1 MSSANLESIIANY
14 EEVCGSHPG
23 ADICDF
29 APDREDENYREIVT
43 ELIRVD
49 LELCW
54 KTRRRKTIEDYTC
67 LFPDVIADKQCLD
80 QIAFEEYRLRASS
93 GEEVTPLDYATR
105 YAINANFWPVLSTP
119 NESRKNADKTDASK
133 KLPELP
139 ELPVSSSTFQ
149 TEPNLAGRLISG
161 QLASMPTVENSLH
174 RRLRFIGLTIFI
186 SLLYLSL
193 LGWLNPGVKK
203 VGLFLGESWLHWLNA
218 FCLIVCSVV
227 CFILWSRRR
236 IQLTKLRTLELI
248 LFGSVLLELSSG
260 LANDLFFDRELDI
273 PLSENVLYRD
283 HALFHYSSSWSLP
296 FFALIVAYGT
306 LVPSSWKRCRI
317 IVTVIAIMPITI
329 CAVAEISLYDPSF
342 RLFQSFLLQM
352 VLWMAIGAAIAIY
365 GVRRLEESMQQMIRS
380 GKLGKYRLIRRIG
393 TGGMGEIF
401 EAEHTLLNRRCA
413 IKIMHPKWSLHPHL
427 KTRFEREVQ
436 VLAGISH
443 PNVVQIHDFG
453 FTNESIFYYVM
464 EFLDGKNL
472 EQAVIENERLQPRKA
487 IEILSQVADALAV
500 IHRGGIVH
508 RDIKPSNI
516 FLADSGG
523 KKTAKLLDFGL
534 IKSVSSLESDQQL
547 TQDGAIIGTPA
558 YMSPE
563 QAAGQNVDHRTDI
576 YCLGAVAHFVLTGNH
591 AFARTTAV
599 ETLTAHINSD
609 PPPLGIGDDPIS
621 RELQDILFRCLA
633 KDPKYRFQTAEELSE
648 ALHAIKV

>member
-1 MSSANLESIIANY
+1 MASADLESIIANY
-14 EEVCGSHPG
+14 EEVCGSDPG
-23 ADICDF
+23 ADIREF
-29 APDREDENYREIVT
+29 APDRADENYREIVT

-54 KTRRRKTIEDYTC
+54 TTKNRKTIEDYAC
-67 LFPDVIADKQCLD
+67 LFPNVIADKQCLD
-80 QIAFEEYRLRASS
+80 QIAFEEYRLRTSS
-93 GEEVTPLDYATR
+93 GEDVTPLDYATR

-119 NESRKNADKTDASK
+119 NEPQKNADKTDASK
-133 KLPELP
+133 ILPELP
-139 ELPVSSSTFQ
+139 ELPISSSTFQ

-186 SLLYLSL
+186 SLLYLSFL
-193 LGWLNPGVKK
+193 AWFNPNVAK
-203 VGLFLGESWLHWLNA
+203 VGLFLGSQWLHWLNA

-248 LFGSVLLELSSG
+248 LFGSVLLELSFG
-260 LANDLFFDRELDI
+260 LANDLFIDLELERPFDEH
-273 PLSENVLYRD
+273 EM
-283 HALFHYSSSWSLP
+283 FHYASSWSLP

-306 LVPSSWKRCRI
+306 LVPSSWKRCTI
-317 IVTVIAIMPITI
+317 IVSVIAIMPITI
-329 CAVAEISLYDPSF
+329 CTVAAVFLDEFSATF
-342 RLFQSFLLQM
+342 FQSFLMQM
-352 VLWMAIGAAIAIY
+352 LLWMATGAAIAIY
-365 GVRRLEESMQQMIRS
+365 GVRRLEESMHQMIRS
-380 GKLGKYRLIRRIG
+380 GKLGRYRLIRRIG
-393 TGGMGEIF
+393 IGGMGEIF

-413 IKIMHPKWSLHPHL
+413 IKVMHPKWSLHPHL

-436 VLAGISH
+436 VLAGIAH
-443 PNVVQIHDFG
+443 PNVVQIYDFG

-464 EFLDGKNL
+464 EFLEGKNL

-500 IHRGGIVH
+500 IHRGGIIH

-534 IKSVSSLESDQQL
+534 IKSVSSLEPDQQL

-558 YMSPE
+558 YMSAE
-563 QAAGQNVDHRTDI
+563 QAAGQKVDHRTDI
-576 YCLGAVAHFVLTGNH
+576 YCLGAVAYFALTGNH
-591 AFARTTAV
+591 AFARTSAV
-599 ETLTAHINSD
+599 ETLMAHINSD

-633 KDPKYRFQTAEELSE
+633 KDPKNRFQTAEELSE
-648 ALHAIKV
+648 ALHAIKT